1 MIVIVLLLF
10 LTVCVWGGW
19 SAVHD
24 CGISWPD
31 SLIILVKSC
40 NGLYIFKSVLFAEIH
55 IESSGLNFCHKYLLP
70 IVVY

>member
-1 MIVIVLLLF
+1 M
-10 LTVCVWGGW
+10 
-19 SAVHD
+19 HD